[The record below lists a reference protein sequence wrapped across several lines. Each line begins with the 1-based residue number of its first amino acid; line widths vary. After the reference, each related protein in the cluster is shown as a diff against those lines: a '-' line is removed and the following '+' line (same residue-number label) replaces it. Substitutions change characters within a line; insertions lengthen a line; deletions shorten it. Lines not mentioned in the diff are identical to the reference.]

1 MTTTYAQPAAR
12 RYTRARL
19 AVPAL
24 WRQVIRADDQG
35 SDKVSETMLPE
46 PDRSA
51 YTQLEIYDGVLAA
64 FERRDEVAEVLRTSR
79 DRATAVRRLRAEFS
93 LSHLQATT
101 LLDLPL
107 TTECRDR
114 IAHRAEELRAA
125 LNR

>member
-1 MTTTYAQPAAR
+1 MTMTYAQPMPR

-24 WRQVIRADDQG
+24 WRQVIRA
-35 SDKVSETMLPE
+35 SEKGDETIVPE

-51 YTQLEIYDGVLAA
+51 YTQLEIYDGFLAA
-64 FERRDEVAEVLRTSR
+64 FDRRTEVAEVLRTSA
-79 DRATAVRRLRAEFS
+79 DRTIAVRRLRADFS
-93 LSHLQATT
+93 LTHQQATA

-114 IAHRAEELRAA
+114 IAHRADELRSA

>member
-1 MTTTYAQPAAR
+1 MTMTYAQPLTR

-24 WRQVIRADDQG
+24 WRQVIRTNDRAEQP
-35 SDKVSETMLPE
+35 MAE

-51 YTQLEIYDGVLAA
+51 HTQLEIYDGVLAA
-64 FERRDEVAEVLRTSR
+64 FERRDEVAAVLRAAA
-79 DRATAVRRLRAEFS
+79 DRATAVRRLRDGFG

-101 LLDLPL
+101 LIDLPL

-125 LNR
+125 LAR

>member
-1 MTTTYAQPAAR
+1 MTMTYAQPLTR

-24 WRQVIRADDQG
+24 WRQVIR
-35 SDKVSETMLPE
+35 SSEKGDVTAVRE

-64 FERRDEVAEVLRTSR
+64 FDRRDEVAEVLRASADR
-79 DRATAVRRLRAEFS
+79 DTAVRRLRAQFG
-93 LSHLQATT
+93 LSHLQATA

-114 IAHRAEELRAA
+114 IAHRAEELRSA
-125 LNR
+125 LGR

>member
-1 MTTTYAQPAAR
+1 MTMTYAQPLTR

-24 WRQVIRADDQG
+24 WRQVIR
-35 SDKVSETMLPE
+35 SNDKTDVTAAAE

-64 FERRDEVAEVLRTSR
+64 FERRDEVAEVLRASA
-79 DRATAVRRLRAEFS
+79 DRETAVRRLRAQFG
-93 LSHLQATT
+93 LSHLQATA

-107 TTECRDR
+107 TTECRNR
-114 IAHRAEELRAA
+114 IAHRAEELRSA
-125 LNR
+125 LGR

>member
-1 MTTTYAQPAAR
+1 MTMTYAQPLTR

-24 WRQVIRADDQG
+24 WRQVIR
-35 SDKVSETMLPE
+35 SNDKTDVTTVAE

-64 FERRDEVAEVLRTSR
+64 FERRDEVAEVLRASADR
-79 DRATAVRRLRAEFS
+79 DTAVRRLRAQFG
-93 LSHLQATT
+93 LSHLQATA

-107 TTECRDR
+107 TTECRNR
-114 IAHRAEELRAA
+114 IAHRAEELRSA
-125 LNR
+125 LGR

>member
-1 MTTTYAQPAAR
+1 MTMTYAQPMPR

-24 WRQVIRADDQG
+24 WRQVIRA
-35 SDKVSETMLPE
+35 SEKEDVAIVPE

-64 FERRDEVAEVLRTSR
+64 FERRDEVADVLNAST
-79 DRATAVRRLRAEFS
+79 DRVIAVQRLREEFG
-93 LSHLQATT
+93 LSHLQATA

-107 TTECRDR
+107 TNECRDR
-114 IAHRAEELRAA
+114 ISHRAAELRTA

>member
-1 MTTTYAQPAAR
+1 MTMTYAQPLPR

-24 WRQVIRADDQG
+24 WRQVIRGTGKGEDA
-35 SDKVSETMLPE
+35 VVTE

-64 FERRDEVAEVLRTSR
+64 FERRDEVADVLNASA
-79 DRATAVRRLRAEFS
+79 DRVIAVQRLRDEFG
-93 LSHLQATT
+93 LSHLQATA

-107 TTECRDR
+107 TNECRDR
-114 IAHRAEELRAA
+114 ISHRAAELRTA
-125 LNR
+125 LHR

>member
-1 MTTTYAQPAAR
+1 MTMTYAQPLTR

-24 WRQVIRADDQG
+24 WRQVIR
-35 SDKVSETMLPE
+35 SSEKGDVTAVPE

-64 FERRDEVAEVLRTSR
+64 FERRDEVAEVLRASADR
-79 DRATAVRRLRAEFS
+79 DTAIRRLRAQFG
-93 LSHLQATT
+93 LSHLQATA

-114 IAHRAEELRAA
+114 IAHRAEELRSA
-125 LNR
+125 LGR

>member
-1 MTTTYAQPAAR
+1 MTMTYAQPMSR

-24 WRQVIRADDQG
+24 WRQVIRA
-35 SDKVSETMLPE
+35 SDKGDQTIVRE

-64 FERRDEVAEVLRTSR
+64 FERRTEVAEVLRTSA
-79 DRATAVRRLRAEFS
+79 DRATAVRRLRSEFA
-93 LSHLQATT
+93 LSQLQATA

-114 IAHRAEELRAA
+114 IAHRAEELRSA
-125 LNR
+125 LHR

>member
-1 MTTTYAQPAAR
+1 MTMTYAHPLPR

-24 WRQVIRADDQG
+24 WRQVIRASG
-35 SDKVSETMLPE
+35 KGSETIVPE

-64 FERRDEVAEVLRTSR
+64 FERRTEVAELLRTSA
-79 DRATAVRRLRAEFS
+79 DRAIAVRRLRAEFG
-93 LSHLQATT
+93 LSHLQATA

-107 TTECRDR
+107 TTECRER
-114 IAHRAEELRAA
+114 IAHRAEELRSA
-125 LNR
+125 LRR

>member
-1 MTTTYAQPAAR
+1 MTMTYAQPLTR

-24 WRQVIRADDQG
+24 WRQVIRT
-35 SDKVSETMLPE
+35 SDKAERTTTE

-64 FERRDEVAEVLRTSR
+64 FERRDEVTAVLRASA
-79 DRATAVRRLRAEFS
+79 DRATAVRRLREEFG
-93 LSHLQATT
+93 LSHLQATA
-101 LLDLPL
+101 LIDLPL

-114 IAHRAEELRAA
+114 IAHRAEELRTA
-125 LNR
+125 LTR

>member
-1 MTTTYAQPAAR
+1 MTMTYAQPLTR

-24 WRQVIRADDQG
+24 WRQVIRSSEKAD
-35 SDKVSETMLPE
+35 VTAVRE

-64 FERRDEVAEVLRTSR
+64 FERRDEVAEVLRASADR
-79 DRATAVRRLRAEFS
+79 DTAVRRLRAQFG
-93 LSHLQATT
+93 LSQLQATA

-114 IAHRAEELRAA
+114 IAHRAEELRSA
-125 LNR
+125 LGR

>member
-1 MTTTYAQPAAR
+1 MTMTFAQPMPR

-24 WRQVIRADDQG
+24 WRQVIRA
-35 SDKVSETMLPE
+35 SEKEDVAIVPE

-64 FERRDEVAEVLRTSR
+64 FERRDEVADVLHAST
-79 DRATAVRRLRAEFS
+79 DRVIAVQRLREEFG
-93 LSHLQATT
+93 LSHLQATA

-107 TTECRDR
+107 TNECRDR
-114 IAHRAEELRAA
+114 ISHRATELRTA